1 MTSMINEY
9 PCKYVLKDLK
19 IIYVQ
24 RNNSLDKAKIYIHDL
39 LSLEKSRINN
49 RKLSRIFLKK
59 KDYNLKRT

>member
-9 PCKYVLKDLK
+9 PCKHVLKDLK

-49 RKLSRIFLKK
+49 
-59 KDYNLKRT
+59 